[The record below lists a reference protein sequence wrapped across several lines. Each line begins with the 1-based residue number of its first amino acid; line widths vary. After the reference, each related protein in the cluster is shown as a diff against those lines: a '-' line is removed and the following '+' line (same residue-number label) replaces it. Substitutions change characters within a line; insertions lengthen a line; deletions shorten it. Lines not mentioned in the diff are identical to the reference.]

1 MNENVLRTKYLQP
14 KQILILYENIFI
26 ADEEIFND
34 NYLHIDFVL
43 KYAIKSKVVKY
54 IKNIPLPENF
64 KTPKPD
70 NQMKSC
76 RIDDIDMKCQSIT
89 RTVVIHNSLRIDPP
103 HKPFNW

>member
-1 MNENVLRTKYLQP
+1 M
-14 KQILILYENIFI
+14 

-64 KTPKPD
+64 KTPKYY
-70 NQMKSC
+70 
-76 RIDDIDMKCQSIT
+76 RISDLFGDGWQIVDSETLIETLTDEQLKLSSWGIWNDT
-89 RTVVIHNSLRIDPP
+89 LIIEKL
-103 HKPFNW
+103 